1 MGIELR
7 ELPNWYCCG
16 TTFNLTRDNKMS
28 LIAPLRILA
37 RAQKE
42 DGRLLV
48 PCSICYNT
56 LKRAN
61 YIFNQDADTLKIINE
76 HLNESYDGKETI
88 LHPFEFIKENR
99 ELFKNG
105 IKRELK
111 GLNLGCYY
119 GCYLL
124 RPREEMEFDD
134 PESPTIIEEFVSLSG
149 ANPVSF
155 PLKVECCGS
164 YLIIN
169 SPDAAIE
176 SSYKILKNARENGA
190 EAVITSCPLCHY
202 NLDNFQERIIALHSD
217 FQPIPVFYF
226 SQIYAIA
233 FDLPTKHWCLE
244 YNRASPVDLLR
255 RHQLL

>member
-1 MGIELR
+1 
-7 ELPNWYCCG
+7 
-16 TTFNLTRDNKMS
+16 MS

-42 DGRLLV
+42 DSKVLV

-61 YIFNQDADTLKIINE
+61 YLFNEDTETLKIINE
-76 HLNESYDGKETI
+76 HLGETYDGKEKV

-124 RPREEMEFDD
+124 RPKDEMEFDD
-134 PESPTIIEEFVSLSG
+134 PESPTIIEEFVSLVG

-155 PLKVECCGS
+155 PFKVECCGS

-169 SPDAAIE
+169 APDVAIE
-176 SSYKILKNARENGA
+176 ASYKILKNAEENGA

-202 NLDNFQERIIALHSD
+202 NLDNFQEKMVLLHPD
-217 FQPIPVFYF
+217 YRPLPIFYF

-233 FDLPTKHWCLE
+233 FDLPQKFWCLE
-244 YNRASPVDLLR
+244 YNKTTPVDLLR
-255 RHQLL
+255 SHQLL